1 MKFFKS
7 ILFSFELF
15 FSASAFA
22 DMMCV
27 ITPAHDNPFFKAEAD
42 IAEETGIALGYD
54 VLSLDHGDDAKVQDE
69 HVDVCISKGAKFTK
83 GKKWVVIYSKKYK
96 TKKNA
101 MKNEYKLK
109 KNLKFK
115 KYLKNKYAYKFKV

>member
-1 MKFFKS
+1 M
-7 ILFSFELF
+7 SFYVYL
-15 FSASAFA
+15 
-22 DMMCV
+22 
-27 ITPAHDNPFFKAEAD
+27 
-42 IAEETGIALGYD
+42 IATKINNKIISYAGYTINIQKR
-54 VLSLDHGDDAKVQDE
+54 LNLHNS
-69 HVDVCISKGAKFTK
+69 SKGAKFTK
-83 GKKWVVIYSKKYK
+83 GKKWVVIYYKKYK

>member
-1 MKFFKS
+1 M
-7 ILFSFELF
+7 SFYVYL
-15 FSASAFA
+15 
-22 DMMCV
+22 
-27 ITPAHDNPFFKAEAD
+27 
-42 IAEETGIALGYD
+42 IATKINNKIISYAGYTKN
-54 VLSLDHGDDAKVQDE
+54 LTKRLNLHNS
-69 HVDVCISKGAKFTK
+69 SKGAKFTK
-83 GKKWVVIYSKKYK
+83 GKKWVVIYYKKYK